1 MKHKG
6 LLLVALPVVAIG
18 LMLLVASLSRPPARA
33 QIATPLKARQAT
45 PGMPAEDV
53 GLLPA
58 PEPAKAL
65 EKEAEMAQV
74 ARAMDLSNVRV
85 LARTL
90 SEAAALQDVGRVSS
104 MKSALRRYG
113 ALARPIL
120 QEELA
125 EQTNPRALA
134 ALTEAMSDAR

>member
-6 LLLVALPVVAIG
+6 LLLIALPVVVIG
-18 LMLLVASLSRPPARA
+18 LMLLVASGSRPPERA
-33 QIATPLKARQAT
+33 TRAFTPRPAPTA
-45 PGMPAEDV
+45 GASAEDV
-53 GLLPA
+53 APLPA
-58 PEPAKAL
+58 AEPAKAV

-90 SEAAALQDVGRVSS
+90 SEAAALEDVGRVSS